1 MSKEDRDLIASLQSL
16 VHSLQQRVKVHTNF
30 AVFKLQS
37 LSEALF
43 SYYAN
48 YNFFF
53 SVFFFFFFVL
63 WINSVYRVYGF
74 LVTNLEAINQEL
86 EAENTMLSS
95 RLSSCRCHEVWNS
108 KLYVFFYFLFSFC
121 YYLFFGNTMYCCSWF
136 QCKTLLHN

>member
-48 YNFFF
+48 YNSFFQ
-53 SVFFFFFFVL
+53 FFFF
-63 WINSVYRVYGF
+63 
-74 LVTNLEAINQEL
+74 
-86 EAENTMLSS
+86 
-95 RLSSCRCHEVWNS
+95 
-108 KLYVFFYFLFSFC
+108 
-121 YYLFFGNTMYCCSWF
+121 LFFELIVSTEFMAF
-136 QCKTLLHN
+136 